1 MRALHFGAGNIGKGF
16 IGYLL
21 NKSGY
26 DVCFVDVNQDAID
39 RFNKNNRYI
48 VELLD
53 DKHTVEVITPVSAL
67 NSITQKKEVLN
78 SIVKADIITT
88 SVGIG
93 NIPRIAE
100 SIATGLL
107 KRIKVNKN
115 KIDII
120 ANENAINASSTLK
133 KEVEKYLSDE
143 EIKKISEYV
152 GFPNSAIDRLAL
164 SKENEENEIALVE
177 PIFEW
182 VINKSEMINNDLP
195 YIEGATY
202 VADLAPYIER
212 KLYCVNMAHAA
223 TAYIGFLNGEKTIQD
238 TLKNPIVESFVKG
251 SLNETSQ
258 YFIEKYDIS
267 SSEINIFIEKTLERF
282 KNKNISDDILRV
294 GRSPVRKLAIN
305 ERLVAPTIKL
315 YEQKCSVKH
324 MTVLIASV
332 FLFDNTEDEESV
344 ILQQYIK
351 QNGIEESIRHFTGI
365 NDDYLVTIIKNNYYK
380 LNNYEQ
386 RTSILSLKQKYS

>member
-1 MRALHFGAGNIGKGF
+1 MNALHFGAGNIGKGF

-26 DVCFVDVNQDAID
+26 DVCFVDVNQSAID
-39 RFNKNNRYI
+39 KFNKKNRYL

-53 DKHTVEVITPVSAL
+53 DDQTVEVIYPVSAL
-67 NSITQKKEVLN
+67 NSITQRDEVLD
-78 SIVKADIITT
+78 SIIKADLITT

-100 SIATGLL
+100 SIAKGLL
-107 KRIKVNKN
+107 KRIEVNKN

-133 KEVEKYLSDE
+133 KEVEKYLSE
-143 EIKKISEYV
+143 EERKRIREYV

-164 SKENEENEIALVE
+164 SKEDEEDEIALVE

-182 VINKSEMINNDLP
+182 VINKSEMVNNDLP
-195 YIEGATY
+195 SIKEAVY
-202 VADLAPYIER
+202 VADLAPYVER
-212 KLYCVNMAHAA
+212 KLYCINMAHAA

-251 SLNETSQ
+251 AISETAQ
-258 YFIEKYDIS
+258 YFIEKYGIS
-267 SSEINIFIEKTLERF
+267 SSEINIFIEKTLSRF

-294 GRSPVRKLAIN
+294 GRSPVRKLGIN
-305 ERLVAPTIKL
+305 ERLVAPMLKL
-315 YEQKCSVKH
+315 YEQKCPIKH
-324 MTVLIASV
+324 MTILIAST
-332 FLFDNTEDEESV
+332 FLFDNPEDEEAV

-351 QNGIEESIRHFTGI
+351 ENGIEEAIRHFTGI
-365 NDDYLVTIIKNNYYK
+365 NDERLVAMIKNNYCQ
-380 LNNYEQ
+380 LSNYEQ
-386 RTSILSLKQKYS
+386 KISLLSIK

>member
-26 DVCFVDVNQDAID
+26 DVWFVDVNQASID
-39 RFNKNNRYI
+39 KFNKNNRYL

-53 DKHTVEVITPVSAL
+53 DNHTVEVVTPVSAL
-67 NSITQKKEVLN
+67 NSITQMEKVLN

-93 NIPRIAE
+93 NIPRIAQ
-100 SIATGLL
+100 SLAKGLL
-107 KRIKVNKN
+107 KRIDVNKN

-133 KEVEKYLSDE
+133 QEVFKYLSDE
-143 EIKKISEYV
+143 EIKKIRKYV

-164 SKENEENEIALVE
+164 SKENKEDEIALVE

-182 VINKSEMINNDLP
+182 VINKSEMVNIDLLP
-195 YIEGATY
+195 IKGATY

-238 TLKNPIVESFVKG
+238 TLKNPKVESFVKG
-251 SLNETSQ
+251 ALNEIAQ
-258 YFIEKYDIS
+258 YFIKEHNIS
-267 SSEINIFIEKTLERF
+267 LNEINIFIEKTLSRF
-282 KNKNISDDILRV
+282 KNNNISDDIFRV
-294 GRSPVRKLAIN
+294 GRSPVRKLGPN
-305 ERLVAPTIKL
+305 ERLVGPTLKL
-315 YEQKCSVKH
+315 AEQEYSVKY
-324 MTVLIASV
+324 MTMLVAAAL
-332 FLFDNTEDEESV
+332 LFDNPEDEESV

-351 QNGIEESIRHFTGI
+351 ENGIEEAIRHFTGI
-365 NDDYLVTIIKNNYYK
+365 TDGCLAIIIKNNYYK
-380 LNNYEQ
+380 LSNYEE
-386 RTSILSLKQKYS
+386 RISILGIK

>member
-26 DVCFVDVNQDAID
+26 DVCFIDVNQAAID
-39 RFNKNNRYI
+39 KFNKNNRYL

-53 DKHTVEVITPVSAL
+53 DKHNVEVITPVSAL
-67 NSITQKKEVLN
+67 NSITQKEEVLN
-78 SIVKADIITT
+78 LIVKADIITT

-93 NIPRIAE
+93 NIPRIAQ
-100 SIATGLL
+100 SIAEGLL
-107 KRIKVNKN
+107 KRTEVNKN

-133 KEVEKYLSDE
+133 QEVEKYLSDE
-143 EIKKISEYV
+143 EIKNIRQYV

-164 SKENEENEIALVE
+164 SKENQEDEIALVE

-182 VINKSEMINNDLP
+182 VINKSEMVNIDLP
-195 YIEGATY
+195 QIKGAMY

-238 TLKNPIVESFVKG
+238 TLKKPIIESFVKG
-251 SLNETSQ
+251 ALNEVAK
-258 YFIEKYDIS
+258 YFIKEHNIS
-267 SSEINIFIEKTLERF
+267 SNEINIFIEKTLARF
-282 KNKNISDDILRV
+282 KNNNICDDILRV
-294 GRSPVRKLAIN
+294 GRSPIRKLGAN
-305 ERLVAPTIKL
+305 ERLVGPTLKL
-315 YEQKCSVKH
+315 YEQEYPVKH
-324 MTVLIASV
+324 MAMLVAAAL
-332 FLFDNTEDEESV
+332 LFDNPEDEESV

-351 QNGIEESIRHFTGI
+351 ENGIEEAIRHFTGI
-365 NDDYLVTIIKNNYYK
+365 DDGCLVIIIKNNYYK
-380 LNNYEQ
+380 LSNYEE
-386 RTSILSLKQKYS
+386 RISILGLK